1 MGADQ
6 DRLDEVFVG
15 GGEVAAALREV
26 DWATTPLGPPET
38 WSTSL
43 VNVVRVM
50 LASRFSM
57 WMAWGPDLVFFCND
71 AYRRDTL
78 ASKFPWAL
86 GRPARE
92 VWAEIWPDIGPRI
105 DSVLATGEATWD
117 EGLLLFLERSGY
129 REETYHTFSYSPL
142 TDDDGSRIG
151 MLCVVSEDTAGVVGA
166 RRMALVRDLGAA
178 LTALRSPAEVLQ
190 EATATLATDPAD
202 LPFVLTYLLP
212 PDGDVAV
219 LASTAGV
226 PEGHPV
232 ALPRL
237 PLDDAVW
244 PLPEVLQGRS
254 ALVGDLPSRFPAL
267 PSGAWD
273 EPPLAAVVVP
283 FLQQGGP
290 PGGFLV
296 AGVDRYRPLDEEH
309 RGFVE
314 LVGGQVGAA
323 LSGARAYEQERERAE
338 RLTELDRAKTE
349 FFTNVSHEFRTPL
362 TLMLGPAED
371 ALADREHPLDALQRE
386 RVEIVQRNGE
396 RLLKLVNTLL
406 DFSRLES
413 GGLQGAFEP
422 VDLAAYTGEL
432 ARAFSAAVER
442 VGLTLTVDC
451 PPLPEPVHVDR
462 EMWAKIVL
470 NLLSNAL
477 KFTFEGGITVRLD
490 AVDGSARLVVSD
502 TGTGI
507 PEDQQAGLFGR
518 FVRVAGARSRS
529 HEGSGIG
536 LALVADLAAAHGG
549 TVEVESAPGRGS
561 AFTVCVPLGS
571 EHLPADQLVD
581 APVEAPD
588 TADRTARGFL
598 AEALRWLTGGRTG
611 GRERSRGTGRP
622 VVLVVDDNADMR
634 DYVAR
639 LLAADHEVLTAS
651 DGQQGLE
658 LARQEAPDLVL
669 SDVMMPVLDGFG
681 LLHAL
686 REDPLT
692 AQVPVVLLSA
702 RAGEEATVEGLDA
715 GADDYLAKPF
725 SGRELLARVRA
736 NLELERVR
744 RTRRDLERS
753 QTLLD
758 QAQRLA
764 RVGSWEL
771 ELASGAITA
780 SEEFARQLQL
790 DTDELGSFE
799 DAMAKRIHPDD
810 HAVVRAALDAA
821 LAGAPL
827 DYEVRIVTP
836 DGQTRTY
843 RTLGEVERDA
853 DGTPLRLRGSNQDV
867 SDQRAAEAALATAA
881 ATAEAAARE
890 HRIADELQRS
900 LLPPPDVQAESLHI
914 AAYYRAG
921 VEGTQVGGDWYDV
934 VELGAVR
941 TALVLGDVMG
951 RGVKA
956 AAVMGQLRS
965 ATRAYARLDL
975 PPADVLEHLDGVV
988 RDLGEDQIVTC
999 VYAVY
1004 DPHEHVL
1011 TYANAGHLPPL
1022 VRRPDGTVERLGD
1035 ADGPPLGTS
1044 VGTLREQ
1051 RVELEA
1057 GSLLALY
1064 TDGLVERRDSDI
1076 DVGVDALARLLAAQP
1091 VLEEDRV
1098 DPELPGRLVE
1108 GMLPDGPDDDVA
1120 VLLAK
1125 VDPLSAARTATLPLD
1140 DDAAAVGT
1148 LRRAVGRL
1156 LAGWQV
1162 DASLQDDVLLLVS
1175 ELTTNALVHG
1185 RPPVEVRLRLAGSWL
1200 VLEVHDGAS
1209 YLPSRRRPDED
1220 DEHGRGPQLVSLLA
1234 ERWGTRPTAKGKAV
1248 WCLFRASG

>member
-1 MGADQ
+1 MTTPS
-6 DRLDEVFVG
+6 EVFVG
-15 GGEVAAALREV
+15 DGEVAAALRQV
-26 DWATTPLGPPET
+26 DWAATPLGPTST

-57 WMAWGPDLVFFCND
+57 WMAWGPELVFFCND

-86 GRPARE
+86 GRPASE

-105 DSVLATGEATWD
+105 DSVLETGVATWD

-129 REETYHTFSYSPL
+129 REESYHTFSYSPL
-142 TDDDGSRIG
+142 TDDDGSRVG
-151 MLCVVSEDTAGVVGA
+151 MLCVVSEDTGRVVGS
-166 RRMALVRDLGAA
+166 RRMTTVRDLGSA
-178 LTALRSPAEVLQ
+178 LTALQTEAEVLAATTRVLGSDRASLPFAVVQ
-190 EATATLATDPAD
+190 RLGAEDGVPELAAVVGLDAGHPAAQGTAWPLEAVLAGEAVLVEDLAERFAD
-202 LPFVLTYLLP
+202 LPT
-212 PDGDVAV
+212 
-219 LASTAGV
+219 
-226 PEGHPV
+226 
-232 ALPRL
+232 
-237 PLDDAVW
+237 
-244 PLPEVLQGRS
+244 
-254 ALVGDLPSRFPAL
+254 
-267 PSGAWD
+267 GAWD
-273 EPPLAAVVVP
+273 EPPVAALVVP
-283 FLQQGGP
+283 FLRQGEQP
-290 PGGFLV
+290 TGFLV
-296 AGVDRYRPLDEEH
+296 AALDRYRPVDDEH

-314 LVGGQVGAA
+314 LLGGQIGAA
-323 LSGARAYEQERERAE
+323 LASARAYQEERERAE
-338 RLTELDRAKTE
+338 RLQELDRAKTA

-371 ALADREHPLDALQRE
+371 ALADRSHALDAVQRE

-413 GGLQGAFEP
+413 DALTGTFEP
-422 VDLAAYTGEL
+422 VDLAAYTREL
-432 ARAFSAAVER
+432 AEAFAAAVER
-442 VGLTLTVDC
+442 VGLRLTVTC
-451 PPLPEPVHVDR
+451 PPLPEPVWVDR
-462 EMWAKIVL
+462 EMWAKVVL

-477 KFTFEGGITVRLD
+477 KFTFEGGIDVRLD
-490 AVDGSARLVVSD
+490 VVDGAARLVVAD

-507 PEDQQAGLFGR
+507 PPEQQAALFTR
-518 FVRVAGARSRS
+518 FTRVAGAASRS

-549 TVEVESAPGRGS
+549 DVSVDSRPGEGS
-561 AFTVCVPLGS
+561 AFTVTVPLGR
-571 EHLPADQLVD
+571 EHLPAEQV
-581 APVEAPD
+581 VETVPRERD
-588 TADRTARGFL
+588 TATRTAKGFL
-598 AEALRWLTGGRTG
+598 AEALRWLTGRG
-611 GRERSRGTGRP
+611 EDAQDAPAGTGRP

-634 DYVAR
+634 DYVER
-639 LLAADHEVLTAS
+639 LLLADHEVLTAA
-651 DGQQGLE
+651 DGREGLE
-658 LARQEAPDLVL
+658 LARSAAPDLVL
-669 SDVMMPVLDGFG
+669 SDVMMPHLDGFG
-681 LLHAL
+681 LLRAL

-753 QTLLD
+753 QELLD

-771 ELASGAITA
+771 DLASGAITA
-780 SEEFARQLQL
+780 SAEFARQIQL
-790 DTDELGSFE
+790 DAAGLSDFE
-799 DAMAKRIHPDD
+799 GAMAARIHPDD
-810 HAVVRAALDAA
+810 QQRVRDALEAALT
-821 LAGAPL
+821 GAPL
-827 DYEVRIVTP
+827 SYEVRLVTP
-836 DGQTRTY
+836 DGATRTY
-843 RTLGEVERDA
+843 LTIGEVERDP
-853 DGTPLRLRGSNQDV
+853 DGTPVRLRGSNQDV
-867 SDQRAAEAALATAA
+867 TDQRAAEEVIARAA
-881 ATAEAAARE
+881 ASAEAASRE

-900 LLPPPDVQAESLHI
+900 LLPPPDVQAEALQI

-934 VELGAVR
+934 IELGAGR

-951 RGVKA
+951 RGVRA

-1004 DPHEHVL
+1004 DPHEQVL

-1022 VRRPDGTVERLGD
+1022 VRRPDGTVQRLDD
-1035 ADGPPLGTS
+1035 ADGPPLGTA
-1044 VGTLREQ
+1044 V
-1051 RVELEA
+1051 
-1057 GSLLALY
+1057 GSLVERRVALEPGSVLLLY

-1076 DVGVDALARLLAAQP
+1076 DTGVDALVGLLHEQPLGDGARL
-1091 VLEEDRV
+1091 
-1098 DPELPGRLVE
+1098 DPSLPTRLVD

-1120 VLLAK
+1120 VLAAR
-1125 VDPLSAARTATLPLD
+1125 VDPCVEARTLTLAVPDDTAAVSVTRHTVRDRLRAWDVD
-1140 DDAAAVGT
+1140 DD
-1148 LRRAVGRL
+1148 
-1156 LAGWQV
+1156 
-1162 DASLQDDVLLLVS
+1162 LQDGVLLLLS
-1175 ELTTNALVHG
+1175 ELATNALVHG
-1185 RPPVEVRLRLAGSWL
+1185 RPPVEVRLRLTARSL

-1220 DEHGRGPQLVSLLA
+1220 DEHGRGLQLVALLA
-1234 ERWGTRPTAKGKAV
+1234 ERWGTRPTPTGKAV
-1248 WCLFRASG
+1248 WCLFRL